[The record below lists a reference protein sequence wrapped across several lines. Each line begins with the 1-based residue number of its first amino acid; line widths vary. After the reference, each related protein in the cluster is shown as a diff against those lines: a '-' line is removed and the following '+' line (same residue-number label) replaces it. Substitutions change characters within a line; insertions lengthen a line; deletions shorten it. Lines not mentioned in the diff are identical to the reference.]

1 MAKSLAEQLLKA
13 GLVDPKKAKS
23 VKKEQY
29 DSQKHA
35 RKHKLETVDEAK
47 AAAEAARQQK
57 LERDRELN
65 RQIKEEAERKAV
77 IAQIRQLID
86 SNKVDRRRG
95 DVAYNFTHLNKVK
108 TIHVTPKLQQQLA
121 LGNLSIVVMDERYEL
136 VPTGVASKVR
146 ERDASYIVLCN
157 DQLQAD
163 NQSSED
169 DPYAAFVVPD
179 DLMW

>member
-13 GLVDPKKAKS
+13 GLVDAKKAKT

-86 SNKVDRRRG
+86 SNKVDRRRETLG
-95 DVAYNFTHLNKVK
+95 VDAVEADGCRDFQIGGGAGAGGNDRIHL
-108 TIHVTPKLQQQLA
+108 
-121 LGNLSIVVMDERYEL
+121 
-136 VPTGVASKVR
+136 
-146 ERDASYIVLCN
+146 
-157 DQLQAD
+157 
-163 NQSSED
+163 
-169 DPYAAFVVPD
+169 
-179 DLMW
+179 